1 MLNIENENDLL
12 FFDIEVFKHNAF
24 IVFKNINRETVAI
37 YHNDFDGIDNTIEDK
52 VLVGYNNHFYD
63 NHILDKMIKQ
73 WSPEQ
78 IKRINDEIIGGTRFK
93 NNYSFKTIDC
103 FQQIDVA
110 MPSLKKIEGNMGS
123 MILESSVDFTI
134 DRVLSPK
141 ELEEAIEYCKYDVDK
156 TIDVYKMRVN
166 SYFKP
171 KLSLVERLG
180 MPNALNWNTTTIS
193 ANVLLKRPLPK
204 WSSLRLHKDAK
215 ADKDPLNMEMFDL
228 VPADV
233 VDHWLNNDKGSVTV
247 DKFGCSI
254 EFGFGGLHGVHKTI
268 SDTKDVKL
276 LDVASMYP
284 HIILN
289 IEALGTASKVY
300 RDILEERIE
309 VKHKDKVQ
317 SDALKLVLNSVY
329 GNLKNQYS
337 LLYDP
342 RKAVSVCLYG
352 QIALYELC
360 KRLAP
365 TCTLINI
372 NTDGVAFTTES
383 EDYKQVW
390 EEWQEDFNLTLEED
404 MYDRFI
410 QRDVNN
416 YIATNGDEITVKG
429 GDVARYHKDSLFRNN
444 NARIIDIA
452 IVRHILYS
460 EDILDIITNNLD
472 KPHLFQYIL
481 QAGRTYKGTVD
492 QDDRMYQKINRV
504 FASKEEGL
512 CLFKKRQDGGIVRFP
527 DTPENM
533 YLWNDET
540 DKLENFEQIV
550 DITHYYQIITKKL
563 ERWQTEHSAVL

>member
-1 MLNIENENDLL
+1 MLNIENEDNLL

-24 IVFKNINRETVAI
+24 VVFKDIHKEVKRI
-37 YHNDFDGIDNTIEDK
+37 FHNDFEGISQLIKDKTI
-52 VLVGYNNHFYD
+52 VGYNNHFYD
-63 NHILDKMIKQ
+63 NHILNAMEKQ
-73 WSPEQ
+73 HTPEQ
-78 IKRINDEIIGGTRFK
+78 IKRLNDKIIGGMRLK
-93 NNYSFKTIDC
+93 NNYGYSSLDC

-134 DRVLSPK
+134 DRALSPK
-141 ELEEAIEYCKYDVDK
+141 ELEESIEYCKYDVDK

-171 KLSLVERLG
+171 KISLVERLG

-193 ANVLLKRPLPK
+193 ANLLLKRPLQK
-204 WSSLRLHKDAK
+204 WSSIRLHKEAK
-215 ADKDPLNMEMFDL
+215 EDRDPLNNELLNL
-228 VPADV
+228 VPEDV
-233 VDHWLNNDKGSVTV
+233 VDHWLTNDKGSVTV

-254 EFGFGGLHGVHKTI
+254 EFGFGGLHGVNKTI
-268 SDTKDVKL
+268 SEAKDVKL

-289 IEALGTASKVY
+289 IDALGSASKGY
-300 RDILEERIE
+300 QDILEERIKI
-309 VKHKDKVQ
+309 KHKDKVQ
-317 SDALKLVLNSVY
+317 SDALKLLLNSVY

-337 LLYDP
+337 LLFDP
-342 RKAVSVCLYG
+342 RKSVSVCIYG

-360 KRLAP
+360 KRLSP

-372 NTDGVAFTTES
+372 NTDGVAFTTQS
-383 EDYKQVW
+383 EDYKAIW
-390 EEWQEDFNLTLEED
+390 EQWQKDFNLTLEED
-404 MYDRFI
+404 KFDRFI

-429 GDVARYHKDSLFRNN
+429 GDVARYKYDSLFRNN

-452 IVRHILYS
+452 LVDHLLYDKDVI
-460 EDILDIITNNLD
+460 ETLQDNLD

-492 QDDRMYQKINRV
+492 QDDNMYQKINRV
-504 FASKEEGL
+504 FASREEGL
-512 CLFKKRQDGGIVRFP
+512 CLFKKRQDDGVVRFP

-540 DKLENFEQIV
+540 DNLENFKDIV
-550 DITHYYQIITKKL
+550 DINHYYKIVKKRL
-563 ERWQTEHSAVL
+563 EKWLKV